1 MASIMG
7 KGLPHF
13 PAEGARGRINCA
25 AQLRMRNE
33 SCPFFEQT
41 FASAQKFTHG

>member
-25 AQLRMRNE
+25 VSFSEGGCTKLTGDDAGGAIV
-33 SCPFFEQT
+33 F
-41 FASAQKFTHG
+41 